1 MNSETKQI
9 NACEVCNSTK
19 LEKVLDLGLHPMCD
33 DLVKFQ
39 EKKICKEYPIEI
51 LFCNKCK
58 TAHQKYQ
65 IKKESLFPG
74 NYHYRARFTKD
85 VIDGMKSLVKSSSS
99 YFLDKTNRYVLDIGC
114 NDGSLLNLYREIGYK
129 TIGIEPT
136 GAFKD
141 CQKNGH
147 DVYNEYLSEKLAT
160 KIVSKYGH
168 PDLVTFT
175 NVFAHIDDLKQVL
188 RSLKILMHENTIL
201 IIENHYLGSVLKKNQ
216 FDTFYHEHP
225 RTYSLSSFKYIA
237 SSLNS
242 KVIKNKFP
250 SRYGGNIQVF
260 ISKNGVESENL
271 EKDISNEKD
280 FSIQFKKLNE
290 NVQKWIKNKSNQIS
304 QATFNNEKLVAKA
317 FPGRASILV
326 KLLKLDDNKIEAVYE
341 KPGSLKIGNYLPGT
355 RIPIVSD
362 DELFKKIE
370 STSLILN
377 LAWHIPDEISK
388 YLTNKKYKGKIL
400 NIIDRSDFN

>member
-65 IKKESLFPG
+65 IQKESLFPG

-99 YFLDKTNRYVLDIGC
+99 YFLDKTNRKVLDIGC

-136 GAFKD
+136 DAFKD

-201 IIENHYLGSVLKKNQ
+201 IIENHYLGSVLKK
-216 FDTFYHEHP
+216 
-225 RTYSLSSFKYIA
+225 K
-237 SSLNS
+237 
-242 KVIKNKFP
+242 
-250 SRYGGNIQVF
+250 
-260 ISKNGVESENL
+260 
-271 EKDISNEKD
+271 
-280 FSIQFKKLNE
+280 SI
-290 NVQKWIKNKSNQIS
+290 
-304 QATFNNEKLVAKA
+304 
-317 FPGRASILV
+317 
-326 KLLKLDDNKIEAVYE
+326 
-341 KPGSLKIGNYLPGT
+341 
-355 RIPIVSD
+355 
-362 DELFKKIE
+362 
-370 STSLILN
+370 
-377 LAWHIPDEISK
+377 
-388 YLTNKKYKGKIL
+388 
-400 NIIDRSDFN
+400 